1 MATTSYASLS
11 QLGLNLF
18 QALAESVSVAQLL
31 ERLCKTDDTHRNY
44 TAAVEGFIEHREV
57 DSWADLLQGE
67 AKEIEDSIIAYFQK
81 LEDDGLSPSYK
92 NVIRAGLQKFY
103 VSQRARLDWDY
114 IKSQIVSK
122 NPDSV
127 GLDRAYSKAEIA
139 LLLKHADLQFR
150 AIILLFATTGVRVE
164 ALCKLKYKHLRPVL
178 KFDLLYIKVY
188 AGTNAEYDA
197 FASKNCHIAIRA
209 WLQSLKEALGRELSD
224 DDYVFPAQVQGEHI
238 SKKAVEKAIVRL
250 IKKAGIAREKI
261 SERRYDIAPCH
272 SFRKYFSSTL
282 ESTYIPHGLKE
293 ALMGHFS
300 GVQGRYRRPPVE
312 KLLMAYVKYGGVL
325 EVQ

>member
-1 MATTSYASLS
+1 MA
-11 QLGLNLF
+11 

-31 ERLCKTDDTHRNY
+31 ERLCKTEDTWRNY
-44 TAAVEGFIEHREV
+44 TGAVEGFIEYRNV

-67 AKEIEDSIIAYFQK
+67 PKVIEDSIIAYFQK

-127 GLDRAYSKAEIA
+127 GLDRAYTKAEIA
-139 LLLKHADLQFR
+139 LLLKHADLKLR
-150 AIILLFATTGVRVE
+150 ATILLLATTGMRVE
-164 ALCKLKYKHLRPVL
+164 ALCELKYKHLRPVL
-178 KFDLLYIKVY
+178 KFDLLYIKIY
-188 AGTNAEYDA
+188 AGTNTEYDA
-197 FASKNCHIAIRA
+197 FASKNCLAAVRA
-209 WLQSLKEALGRELSD
+209 WLQSLKEEIGRELSD
-224 DDYVFPAQVQGEHI
+224 EDYIFPGNETGEHI
-238 SKKAVEKAIVRL
+238 TKKAIESAIVRL

-261 SERRYDIAPCH
+261 SKRRYDIAPCH

-282 ESTYIPHGLKE
+282 ESTHMPHGLKE

-300 GVQGRYRRPPVE
+300 GVQGRYRRPPIQ
-312 KLLMAYVKYGGVL
+312 KLLMAYVEYGGVL
-325 EVQ
+325 DIQ